1 MSSMTML
8 EQEASLASITYS
20 LISVRSEEAI
30 NHLQTCSMSIGNYPS
45 IASAKLLP
53 LRKCSDEEVID
64 ICSLKVDVKVFDI
77 RPMEVSI
84 GDLSAGKV

>member
-1 MSSMTML
+1 MTML

-77 RPMEVSI
+77 RPMEVSV